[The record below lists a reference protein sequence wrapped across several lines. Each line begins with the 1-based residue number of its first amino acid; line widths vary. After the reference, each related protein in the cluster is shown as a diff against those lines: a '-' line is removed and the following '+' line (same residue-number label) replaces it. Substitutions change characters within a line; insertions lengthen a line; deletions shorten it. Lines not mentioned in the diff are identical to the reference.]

1 MKFRV
6 LVLLLIMAAM
16 LTAKENILLVNYG
29 PEQSIREGDDDFQQ
43 ILFIRVAASC
53 ADSLYLRIF
62 DIDCGG
68 DVDLAFGPWN
78 TEMRY
83 SLFGGPG
90 AFSSA
95 SLQKAKPLD
104 ADRDAGK
111 LLATALFGENRELNN
126 SWYNFARLAPADGE
140 RVGEYT
146 YFKLVVQ
153 GLSGNDANAFDVRV
167 SSSPALNETPGEVAL
182 FSYSPTLR
190 LRKDENVANIT
201 FSVPEKAKSI
211 AVNNFDLAGA
221 VLQLVTAFR
230 SNLPLL
236 SSGQGEWAKSVLPL
250 EPLETGRP
258 CAIALGQGGESP
270 NDLSLYITDDQENVL
285 PVSLPV
291 YLIKL
296 NRRPVIQKSL
306 IALSDCQSI
315 VFDAKGSS
323 DPDGDLLDFYW
334 EFGDGATAAGSRV
347 VHTYGEQTTYSAL
360 LIVSDNSGE
369 VGNSTYEHFTVKVNK
384 PPVARA
390 GADVVT
396 APLKSVAFD
405 GTHSSDQDG
414 QLTQYTWEF
423 GDGQSATGERSA
435 HSYQKPGT
443 FRATL
448 RVEDNSDS
456 PCNFATD
463 ELKVWVNAPPVA
475 AAGEDTRGSVGQP
488 LTLSGEKSTDSDG
501 ELVAYAWD
509 FGDGARGTG
518 KVVEH
523 AWQAPGLYKVRL
535 AVTDNAAVDNSTQ
548 SDDLTVFINNP
559 PVARAGA
566 DGKGAIDEA
575 LPFDGSGSSDTDGNI
590 TQYTWDFGDGTSKEG
605 QQLSHAYSKSGK
617 YTAVLT
623 VKDNSA
629 TNSDTRSDSL
639 VVTVNQP
646 PVADAGPDQLV
657 TASEVLFSG
666 NNSHD
671 TDGTLIRYDW
681 NFGDGATGSGATPA
695 HVYTR
700 PGTYRGKLTVTDN
713 SGTRNNQASDEITIV
728 VNEKP
733 LADAGPDQT
742 AAAGQELLFDGGA
755 SRDLDGQVAEYQWD
769 FGDGQSASGKKTAHS
784 YASSGRFTARLMVK
798 DNTGQDA
805 AVDFDEAIIT
815 VNGQPTAQA
824 GHDWIIAPG
833 GSVLL
838 DGSASSDPD
847 PDSLAYEWRFSD
859 GKGAASTAR
868 TSRIFEQPGSYTAI
882 LTVND
887 RSMTANAID
896 RDTLLIRV
904 NSAPIANAG
913 KNIHSCDK
921 TLLFEGTNS
930 TDPDGDPLTYAW
942 DFGDGTKPVEGA
954 RVLHDFARGGSY
966 PVILTVDDGLALK
979 NSRHSNA
986 ITVKI
991 DEPPIADAGPNETY
1005 CSGEVIIFNASGSK
1019 DPENGLLKYDWE
1031 FGDGTTA
1038 EGLNPTKIYKQDG
1051 TYLVTL
1057 TVKDDSGLP
1066 CNTDITTKAIRIIE
1080 SPVAIAGPDQ
1090 EVCTNAQVAFD
1101 GTASR
1106 DFDGVVNSYFWDFGD
1121 GTTGGGAT
1129 PNHSYKKAGIYRAVL
1144 TITGDQRGDCD
1155 NTDTDE
1161 LIVTVHDA
1169 PLAQFACADI
1179 SPVRYPVFFDGS
1191 ASTSVGGA
1199 ISEYLWEFGDGA
1211 TGSGMKVSH
1220 TYQKSGNYLVR
1231 LTVSTGA
1238 SSMCNSSTTPKMI
1251 TINDQPV
1258 AAAGPD
1264 QSAGINQIVTLDAS
1278 ASRDPDGVLTLFVWE
1293 FGNGQV
1299 TPGRKIRHQFATAG
1313 RHPVVLTVTD
1323 NTESANNKASDT
1335 LWVAVNDPVQPVITT
1350 TPAACPGETVGFSS
1364 AASKKAAGI
1373 NAVSR
1378 WDFGDGQGGE
1388 GTEVTHTYLKPGH
1401 FTVTLMMDDGLGLDN
1416 SLTDTAMPII
1426 INQQP
1431 AAQAGGDR
1439 VTCPGQDLLFDAGRS
1454 HDPDGADWTVEW
1466 DFGDGVKSAEKSVR
1480 HAYVKA
1486 GRYTARLRVIDRSG
1500 TACAAAEDVAVI
1512 TVNSQP
1518 VADAGAD
1525 RKLFFG
1531 GAHDAVLFDGTGS
1544 ADADGDGL
1552 LYHWDF
1558 GDGTR
1563 ASGARLYHTY
1573 DRPGIYRVKLF
1584 VDDGRETSCSTAQDE
1599 VVIEV
1604 ITRN

>member
-1 MKFRV
+1 MDWCIGNYLVREKNVKMKYRLMV
-6 LVLLLIMAAM
+6 LFLIMAAV
-16 LTAKENILLVNYG
+16 LAAKENILLVNYG

-43 ILFIRVAASC
+43 ILFIRVAASYV
-53 ADSLYLRIF
+53 DSLYLRIF

-78 TEMRY
+78 TKMRF
-83 SLFGGPG
+83 SLYGGTG
-90 AFSSA
+90 AFSPA
-95 SLQKAKPLD
+95 SLQKAQSLD
-104 ADRDAGK
+104 ADRDAGN
-111 LLATALFGENRELNN
+111 LLATLVVGENREFNN

-140 RVGEYT
+140 QIGEYT
-146 YFKLVVQ
+146 FFKLVVQ
-153 GLSGNDANAFDVRV
+153 GLSGNDANAYDVRV
-167 SSSPALNETPGEVAL
+167 SSSPAINETPGEVTL

-190 LRKDENVANIT
+190 LRKDENVASIT
-201 FSVPEKAKSI
+201 FTVPEKAKSI

-221 VLQLVTAFR
+221 VVQLITAFR

-250 EPLETGRP
+250 EPLEAGRS
-258 CAIALGQGGESP
+258 CAIALGQGSESP

-296 NRRPVIQKSL
+296 NRRPLIQKNL

-315 VFDAKGSS
+315 VFDAKGST

-334 EFGDGATAAGSRV
+334 DFGDGSTAAGSRV
-347 VHTYGEQTTYSAL
+347 VHTYAEQTTYSAL
-360 LIVSDNSGE
+360 LIVTDNSGE
-369 VGNSTYEHFTVKVNK
+369 VGNSSFERFTVKVNK
-384 PPVARA
+384 PPIARA
-390 GADVVT
+390 GADMIT
-396 APLKSVAFD
+396 APLKTVAFD
-405 GTHSSDQDG
+405 GTQSSDQDG

-423 GDGQSATGERSA
+423 GDGQSATGIRSA

-443 FRATL
+443 FHATL

-456 PCNFATD
+456 PCNFAID
-463 ELKVWVNAPPVA
+463 DLKVWVNAAPVA
-475 AAGEDTRGSVGQP
+475 AAGEDTRGAIGQP
-488 LTLSGEKSTDSDG
+488 LTLSGEKSTDNDG

-509 FGDGARGTG
+509 FGDGAKGSG

-523 AWQAPGLYKVRL
+523 AWSAPGLYKVRL

-566 DGKGAIDEA
+566 DCKGAIGEA
-575 LPFDGSGSSDTDGNI
+575 LPFDGSGSFDTDGAI
-590 TQYTWDFGDGTSKEG
+590 TLYTWNFGDGASKEG
-605 QQLSHAYSKSGK
+605 KQLSHAYAKSGK

-623 VKDNSA
+623 VQDNSA
-629 TNSDTRSDSL
+629 TTSDTRSDSL
-639 VVTVNQP
+639 IVTVNHP
-646 PVADAGPDQLV
+646 PIADAGPDQLV

-666 NNSHD
+666 KNSRD
-671 TDGTLIRYDW
+671 TDGEVIRYDW
-681 NFGDGATGSGATPA
+681 NFGDGSTGSGVTPA
-695 HVYTR
+695 HVYAK
-700 PGTYRGKLTVTDN
+700 PGTYQGKLTVTDN
-713 SGTRNNQASDEITIV
+713 SGTKNNQASDEINII

-742 AAAGQELLFDGGA
+742 AAAGQELVFDGSA
-755 SRDLDGQVAEYQWD
+755 SRDLDGKIAEYHWD
-769 FGDGQSASGKKTAHS
+769 FGDGQSASGMSTSHRYS
-784 YASSGRFTARLMVK
+784 TSGLFTARLMVK

-815 VNGQPTAQA
+815 VNGQPTARA
-824 GHDWIIAPG
+824 GRDWLIAPG
-833 GSVLL
+833 GSVFL

-847 PDSLAYEWRFSD
+847 PDSLAFEWLFSD
-859 GKGAASTAR
+859 SKGAAATAR
-868 TSRIFEQPGSYTAI
+868 TSRIFELPGSYMAI

-896 RDTLLIRV
+896 RDTLIIRV

-921 TLLFEGTNS
+921 TLLFDGAQS
-930 TDPDGDPLTYAW
+930 ADPDGDPLTYSW
-942 DFGDGTKPVEGA
+942 DFGDGSKPAGGA
-954 RVLHDFARGGSY
+954 RVLHDFARGGTY
-966 PVILTVDDGLALK
+966 PVILTVDDGLGLK
-979 NSRHSNA
+979 NSRHTNA

-991 DEPPIADAGPNETY
+991 DEPPVANAGPNETY
-1005 CSGEVIIFNASGSK
+1005 CSGEVIIFNAADSK
-1019 DPENGLLKYDWE
+1019 DPENGLLKYDWD

-1066 CNTDITTKAIRIIE
+1066 CNTDIAIKAIRIIE

-1090 EVCTNAQVAFD
+1090 EVCTNTQVAFD
-1101 GTASR
+1101 GTAAR
-1106 DFDGVVNSYFWDFGD
+1106 DFDGVVNSYLWDFGD

-1155 NTDTDE
+1155 NSDTDE

-1179 SPVRYPVFFDGS
+1179 SPVRHPVSFDGS
-1191 ASTSVGGA
+1191 TSNSVGGA
-1199 ISEYLWEFGDGA
+1199 IREYLWDFGDGA
-1211 TGSGMKVSH
+1211 TGSGMKIIH

-1231 LTVSTGA
+1231 LTVTTGS
-1238 SSMCNSSTTPKMI
+1238 SSMCTSSTTPKMI

-1258 AAAGPD
+1258 AVAGPD
-1264 QSAGINQIVTLDAS
+1264 QSAGISQIVTLDAS
-1278 ASRDPDGVLTLFVWE
+1278 ASRDPDGVLTSYVWDLGE
-1293 FGNGQV
+1293 NV
-1299 TPGRKIRHQFATAG
+1299 SIPGLKIRRQFSTAG
-1313 RHPVVLTVTD
+1313 RHRVVLTVTD
-1323 NTESANNKASDT
+1323 NTEAANNKSSDT
-1335 LWVAVNDPVQPVITT
+1335 LWIAVNDPVQPIITVK
-1350 TPAACPGETVGFSS
+1350 PAACPGESIAFSS
-1364 AASKKAAGI
+1364 AASKKAAGVHS
-1373 NAVSR
+1373 VSR
-1378 WDFGDGQGGE
+1378 WVFGDGQSGE
-1388 GTEVTHTYLKPGH
+1388 GAEVPHTYLNPGR

-1416 SLTDTAMPII
+1416 SLTETALPIA
-1426 INQQP
+1426 INQHP
-1431 AAQAGGDR
+1431 VAQAGGDR
-1439 VTCPGQDLLFDAGRS
+1439 ITCPGQDLLFDAGKS
-1454 HDPDGADWTVEW
+1454 HDPDGAEWTAEW
-1466 DFGDGVKSAEKSVR
+1466 DFGDGVQSAEKSVR
-1480 HAYVKA
+1480 HAYTKA
-1486 GRYTARLRVIDRSG
+1486 GRYTARLRVSDRSG
-1500 TACAAAEDVAVI
+1500 TACATAEDIAII

-1518 VADAGAD
+1518 VAAAGAD

-1544 ADADGDGL
+1544 SDADGDGL
-1552 LYHWDF
+1552 LSQWDF
-1558 GDGTR
+1558 GNGTR
-1563 ASGARLYHTY
+1563 ESGARLYHPF
-1573 DRPGIYRVKLF
+1573 DQPGI
-1584 VDDGRETSCSTAQDE
+1584 
-1599 VVIEV
+1599 
-1604 ITRN
+1604 